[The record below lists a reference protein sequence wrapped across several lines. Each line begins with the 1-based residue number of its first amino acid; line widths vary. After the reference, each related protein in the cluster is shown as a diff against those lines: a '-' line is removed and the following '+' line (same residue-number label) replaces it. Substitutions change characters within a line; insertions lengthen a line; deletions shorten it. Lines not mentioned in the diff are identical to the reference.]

1 MPPRRRFR
9 PGWKRGILLGAGAI
23 VLLLVF
29 WLYLGYRSF
38 SNEIAKA
45 NARLDNNTEK
55 ALTPA
60 GNILRSPQVTLV
72 LGSDSRG
79 ANSTARAD
87 SIVLMRTDPGK
98 HLISMLSIPRD
109 LYVNIPGHGRTKI
122 NAAYAYGGAPLL
134 IRSIN
139 SLTGLQVNHV
149 VLVNFAGFKELI
161 DSLGGVTLYNKRK
174 IVSSQPFDGHN
185 WVFPKGTITLD
196 GRRALAYSR
205 IRHTTNP
212 QDTDIIAHGAPAAGD
227 AGTAH
232 QLVSSSSLLH
242 LPSIGRPL
250 AKPLT
255 TDLSANELLG
265 MGWVKFRASRT
276 LECHAGGTPQ
286 VIGGQDVLLSVPE
299 NRQVV
304 QMFLGEIAPLPAPRA
319 SSTIPAASTG
329 AGGQPSAALALRVPP
344 RLSRCRR
351 SSSRP
356 PLAHEEDDL
365 DRSRSRPWR
374 QSPLAFLSAPV
385 VGRVEPRPLEVD
397 RDRVQHAL
405 CRGTADLA
413 LRAASSVNFWIS
425 SKRCS
430 FSHRYS

>member
-1 MPPRRRFR
+1 MPEQLRPKPYRVYRGGHVRKDDPDAARFAFGGSGVATADRPVTPPGMTRPGMTRPGTPPPPPPPLPGRQVATVPPRRRFR
-9 PGWKRGILLGAGAI
+9 PGWKRGILLGVGAL
-23 VLLLVF
+23 VVLLVF

-45 NARLDNNTEK
+45 NARLDHKTEK

-60 GNILRSPQVTLV
+60 GNILTSPQVTLV

-109 LYVNIPGHGRTKI
+109 LYVDIPGHGRTKI

-134 IRSIN
+134 IRTIN
-139 SLTGLQVNHV
+139 SLTGLQVNHI

-212 QDTDIIAHGAPAAGD
+212 QDTDI
-227 AGTAH
+227 TRTERQQLVMQSLSH
-232 QLVSSSSLLH
+232 QLVSFSSLLH
-242 LPSIGRPL
+242 LPSIGSSL

-265 MGWVKFRASRT
+265 VGWEKFRASRT
-276 LECHAGGTPQ
+276 LECHLGGNPAL
-286 VIGGQDVLLSVPE
+286 VDGQDMILGTE
-299 NRQVV
+299 QNRLVM
-304 QMFLGEIAPLPAPRA
+304 QMFLGQVAPQP
-319 SSTIPAASTG
+319 PAAGS
-329 AGGQPSAALALRVPP
+329 LY
-344 RLSRCRR
+344 
-351 SSSRP
+351 
-356 PLAHEEDDL
+356 
-365 DRSRSRPWR
+365 
-374 QSPLAFLSAPV
+374 APGCHV
-385 VGRVEPRPLEVD
+385 R
-397 RDRVQHAL
+397 
-405 CRGTADLA
+405 
-413 LRAASSVNFWIS
+413 
-425 SKRCS
+425 
-430 FSHRYS
+430 

>member
-1 MPPRRRFR
+1 VATVPPRRRFR
-9 PGWKRGILLGAGAI
+9 PGWKRGILLGLGA
-23 VLLLVF
+23 VVVLLVF

-45 NARLDNNTEK
+45 NARLDPKTEK

-79 ANSTARAD
+79 AGSTARAD

-109 LYVNIPGHGRTKI
+109 LYVTIPGHGRTKI

-134 IRSIN
+134 IHTIN
-139 SLTGLQVNHV
+139 ALTGLQVNHI

-161 DSLGGVTLYNKRK
+161 DALGGVTLYNKRK

-212 QDTDIIAHGAPAAGD
+212 KDTDI
-227 AGTAH
+227 TRTERQQLVMQSLSR
-232 QLVSSSSLLH
+232 QLVSFSSLLH
-242 LPSIGRPL
+242 LPSIGSSL

-265 MGWVKFRASRT
+265 IGWIKFRASRT
-276 LECHAGGTPQ
+276 LECHLGGTPA
-286 VIGGQDVLLSVPE
+286 VLGGQDVLQSVPQ
-299 NRQVV
+299 NREVIK
-304 QMFLGEIAPLPAPRA
+304 MFLGEIAP
-319 SSTIPAASTG
+319 IPA
-329 AGGQPSAALALRVPP
+329 
-344 RLSRCRR
+344 
-351 SSSRP
+351 
-356 PLAHEEDDL
+356 
-365 DRSRSRPWR
+365 
-374 QSPLAFLSAPV
+374 
-385 VGRVEPRPLEVD
+385 
-397 RDRVQHAL
+397 
-405 CRGTADLA
+405 
-413 LRAASSVNFWIS
+413 
-425 SKRCS
+425 SKTSLYDPGCQIK
-430 FSHRYS
+430 

>member
-1 MPPRRRFR
+1 VPEQLRSKPYRVYRGGHVRKDDPDAARFAFGGSGVATADRPVTPPGMTRPGMTRPGSPPPPQTPLPGRQVATVPPRRRFR
-9 PGWKRGILLGAGAI
+9 PGWKRGILLAVGAVVI
-23 VLLLVF
+23 LLVS

-45 NARLDNNTEK
+45 NARLDHKTEK

-79 ANSTARAD
+79 AGSTARAD

-134 IRSIN
+134 IRTIN
-139 SLTGLQVNHV
+139 SLTGVPVNHI

-212 QDTDIIAHGAPAAGD
+212 QDTDI
-227 AGTAH
+227 TRTERQQLVMQSLSH
-232 QLVSSSSLLH
+232 QLISFSSLLH
-242 LPSIGRPL
+242 LPSIGSSL
-250 AKPLT
+250 GKPLT

-265 MGWVKFRASRT
+265 IGWNKFRASRT
-276 LECHAGGTPQ
+276 LECHMGGTPQ
-286 VIGGQDVLLSVPE
+286 VIGGQDVLLSVPQ

-304 QMFLGEIAPLPAPRA
+304 QMFLGTIAP
-319 SSTIPAASTG
+319 IPVAKGSLYDPG
-329 AGGQPSAALALRVPP
+329 CQV
-344 RLSRCRR
+344 
-351 SSSRP
+351 
-356 PLAHEEDDL
+356 
-365 DRSRSRPWR
+365 
-374 QSPLAFLSAPV
+374 
-385 VGRVEPRPLEVD
+385 
-397 RDRVQHAL
+397 
-405 CRGTADLA
+405 
-413 LRAASSVNFWIS
+413 
-425 SKRCS
+425 K
-430 FSHRYS
+430 

>member
-1 MPPRRRFR
+1 M
-9 PGWKRGILLGAGAI
+9 
-23 VLLLVF
+23 
-29 WLYLGYRSF
+29 
-38 SNEIAKA
+38 
-45 NARLDNNTEK
+45 
-55 ALTPA
+55 
-60 GNILRSPQVTLV
+60 

-79 ANSTARAD
+79 AGSTARAD

-98 HLISMLSIPRD
+98 HLDQHAVDPARPLRH
-109 LYVNIPGHGRTKI
+109 IPGHGRTKI

-134 IRSIN
+134 IRTIN
-139 SLTGLQVNHV
+139 SLTGLQVNHI

-212 QDTDIIAHGAPAAGD
+212 QDTDI
-227 AGTAH
+227 TRTERQQLVMQSLSH
-232 QLVSSSSLLH
+232 QLVSFSSLLH
-242 LPSIGRPL
+242 LPSIGSSL

-265 MGWVKFRASRT
+265 IGWNKFRASRT

-304 QMFLGEIAPLPAPRA
+304 QMFLGEIGADPGVQGLALRPRLPGQVA
-319 SSTIPAASTG
+319 G
-329 AGGQPSAALALRVPP
+329 AGLGQPSAALAGFASPP
-344 RLSRCRR
+344 LLESPPPLFD
-351 SSSRP
+351 SPALDSPP
-356 PLAHEEDDL
+356 PLAPSDEDDL
-365 DRSRSRPWR
+365 ESEPESALASADAA
-374 QSPLAFLSAPV
+374 AFL
-385 VGRVEPRPLEVD
+385 PRP
-397 RDRVQHAL
+397 
-405 CRGTADLA
+405 
-413 LRAASSVNFWIS
+413 
-425 SKRCS
+425 
-430 FSHRYS
+430 

>member
-1 MPPRRRFR
+1 VPEQLRSKPYRVYRGGHVRKDDPDAARFAFGGSGVATADRPVTPPGMTRPGMTRPGTPPPPPSLPGRQVATVPPRRRFR
-9 PGWKRGILLGAGAI
+9 PGWKRGILLGVGAI
-23 VLLLVF
+23 VVLLVF

-45 NARLDNNTEK
+45 NARLDHKTEQ

-109 LYVNIPGHGRTKI
+109 LYVNIPGHGPTKI
-122 NAAYAYGGAPLL
+122 NAAYAFGGAPLL

-139 SLTGLQVNHV
+139 SLTGLQVNHI

-212 QDTDIIAHGAPAAGD
+212 QDTDI
-227 AGTAH
+227 TRTERQQLVMQSLSR
-232 QLVSSSSLLH
+232 QLVSFSSLLH
-242 LPSIGRPL
+242 LPSIGSSL

-265 MGWVKFRASRT
+265 IGWDKFRASRT

-286 VIGGQDVLLSVPE
+286 VIGGQDVLLSVPQ

-304 QMFLGEIAPLPAPRA
+304 QMFLGEIAPLPA
-319 SSTIPAASTG
+319 
-329 AGGQPSAALALRVPP
+329 
-344 RLSRCRR
+344 
-351 SSSRP
+351 
-356 PLAHEEDDL
+356 
-365 DRSRSRPWR
+365 
-374 QSPLAFLSAPV
+374 
-385 VGRVEPRPLEVD
+385 
-397 RDRVQHAL
+397 
-405 CRGTADLA
+405 
-413 LRAASSVNFWIS
+413 
-425 SKRCS
+425 SKGSLYDPGCQVK
-430 FSHRYS
+430 

>member
-1 MPPRRRFR
+1 VPEQLRSKPYRVYRGGHVRKDDPDAARFAFGGSGVATADRPVTPPGMTRPGMTRPGTPPPPPPSLPGRQVATVPPRRRFR
-9 PGWKRGILLGAGAI
+9 PGWKRGILLGVGAI
-23 VLLLVF
+23 VVLLVF

-45 NARLDNNTEK
+45 NARLDHKTEQ

-122 NAAYAYGGAPLL
+122 NAAYAFGGAPLL

-139 SLTGLQVNHV
+139 SLTGLQVNHI

-212 QDTDIIAHGAPAAGD
+212 QDTDI
-227 AGTAH
+227 TRTERQQLVMQSLSR
-232 QLVSSSSLLH
+232 QLVSFSSLLH
-242 LPSIGRPL
+242 LPSIGSSL

-265 MGWVKFRASRT
+265 IGWDKFRASRT

-286 VIGGQDVLLSVPE
+286 VIGGQDVLLSVPQ

-304 QMFLGEIAPLPAPRA
+304 QMFLGEIAPLPA
-319 SSTIPAASTG
+319 
-329 AGGQPSAALALRVPP
+329 
-344 RLSRCRR
+344 
-351 SSSRP
+351 
-356 PLAHEEDDL
+356 
-365 DRSRSRPWR
+365 
-374 QSPLAFLSAPV
+374 
-385 VGRVEPRPLEVD
+385 
-397 RDRVQHAL
+397 
-405 CRGTADLA
+405 
-413 LRAASSVNFWIS
+413 
-425 SKRCS
+425 SKGSLYDPGCQVK
-430 FSHRYS
+430 

>member
-1 MPPRRRFR
+1 VPEQLRSKPYRVYRGGHVRKDDPDAARFAFGGAAVATPDRPVTPPGMTRPGMTRPGTPPPPPPPLPGRQVATVPPRRRFR
-9 PGWKRGILLGAGAI
+9 PGWKRGILLGVGAI
-23 VLLLVF
+23 VILLVF

-45 NARLDNNTEK
+45 NARLDPKTEK

-79 ANSTARAD
+79 AGSTARAD

-134 IRSIN
+134 IHTIN
-139 SLTGLQVNHV
+139 TLTGLHVNHI

-185 WVFPKGTITLD
+185 WVFPQGTITLD

-212 QDTDIIAHGAPAAGD
+212 QDTDI
-227 AGTAH
+227 TRTERQQLVMQSLSR
-232 QLVSSSSLLH
+232 QLVSFSSLLH
-242 LPSIGRPL
+242 LPSIGSSL

-265 MGWVKFRASRT
+265 MGWNKFRASRT

-304 QMFLGEIAPLPAPRA
+304 QMFLGEIAP
-319 SSTIPAASTG
+319 IPAAKGSLYDPG
-329 AGGQPSAALALRVPP
+329 CQ
-344 RLSRCRR
+344 
-351 SSSRP
+351 
-356 PLAHEEDDL
+356 
-365 DRSRSRPWR
+365 
-374 QSPLAFLSAPV
+374 
-385 VGRVEPRPLEVD
+385 
-397 RDRVQHAL
+397 
-405 CRGTADLA
+405 
-413 LRAASSVNFWIS
+413 I
-425 SKRCS
+425 K
-430 FSHRYS
+430 

>member
-1 MPPRRRFR
+1 MPEQLRSKPYRVYRGGHVRKDDPDAARFAFGGSGVATADRPVTPPGMTRPGMTRPGTPPPPPPSLPGRQVATVPPRRRFR
-9 PGWKRGILLGAGAI
+9 PGWKRGILLGVGAI
-23 VLLLVF
+23 VVLLVF

-45 NARLDNNTEK
+45 NARLDHKTEQ

-122 NAAYAYGGAPLL
+122 NAAYAFGGAPLL

-139 SLTGLQVNHV
+139 SLTGLQVNHI

-212 QDTDIIAHGAPAAGD
+212 QDTDI
-227 AGTAH
+227 TRTERQQLVMQSLSR
-232 QLVSSSSLLH
+232 QLVSFSSLLH
-242 LPSIGRPL
+242 LPSIGSSL

-265 MGWVKFRASRT
+265 IGWDKFRASRT

-286 VIGGQDVLLSVPE
+286 VIGGQDVLLSVPQ

-304 QMFLGEIAPLPAPRA
+304 QMFLGEIAPLPA
-319 SSTIPAASTG
+319 
-329 AGGQPSAALALRVPP
+329 
-344 RLSRCRR
+344 
-351 SSSRP
+351 
-356 PLAHEEDDL
+356 
-365 DRSRSRPWR
+365 
-374 QSPLAFLSAPV
+374 
-385 VGRVEPRPLEVD
+385 
-397 RDRVQHAL
+397 
-405 CRGTADLA
+405 
-413 LRAASSVNFWIS
+413 
-425 SKRCS
+425 SKGSLYDPGCQVK
-430 FSHRYS
+430 

>member
-1 MPPRRRFR
+1 VPEQLRSKPYRVYRGGHVRKDDPDAARFAFGGSGVATADRPVTPPGMTRPGMTRPGTPSPPPPSLPGRQVATVPPRRRFR
-9 PGWKRGILLGAGAI
+9 PGWKRGILLGVGAI
-23 VLLLVF
+23 VVLLVF

-45 NARLDNNTEK
+45 NARLDHKTEQ

-122 NAAYAYGGAPLL
+122 NAAYAFGGAPLL

-139 SLTGLQVNHV
+139 SLTGLQVNHI

-212 QDTDIIAHGAPAAGD
+212 QDTDI
-227 AGTAH
+227 TRTERQQLVMQSLSR
-232 QLVSSSSLLH
+232 QLVSFSSLLH
-242 LPSIGRPL
+242 LPSIGSSL

-265 MGWVKFRASRT
+265 IGWDKFRASRT

-286 VIGGQDVLLSVPE
+286 VIGGQDVLLSVPQ

-304 QMFLGEIAPLPAPRA
+304 QMFLGEIAPLPA
-319 SSTIPAASTG
+319 
-329 AGGQPSAALALRVPP
+329 
-344 RLSRCRR
+344 
-351 SSSRP
+351 
-356 PLAHEEDDL
+356 
-365 DRSRSRPWR
+365 
-374 QSPLAFLSAPV
+374 
-385 VGRVEPRPLEVD
+385 
-397 RDRVQHAL
+397 
-405 CRGTADLA
+405 
-413 LRAASSVNFWIS
+413 
-425 SKRCS
+425 SKGSLYDPGCQVK
-430 FSHRYS
+430 

>member
-1 MPPRRRFR
+1 VPEQLRSKPYRVYRGGHVRKDDPDAARFAFGGAGVATADRPVTPPGMTRPGTTRSGTPPPPPPLPGRQVATVPPRRRFR
-9 PGWKRGILLGAGAI
+9 PGWKRGILLGVGA
-23 VLLLVF
+23 VVVLLVF

-45 NARLDNNTEK
+45 NARLDQKTEK

-109 LYVNIPGHGRTKI
+109 LYVTIPGHGRTKI
-122 NAAYAYGGAPLL
+122 NAASAVGGAPLL
-134 IRSIN
+134 IRTIN
-139 SLTGLQVNHV
+139 SLTGLQVNHI
-149 VLVNFAGFKELI
+149 VLVNFAGFKQLI

-212 QDTDIIAHGAPAAGD
+212 QDTDI
-227 AGTAH
+227 TRTQRQQLVMQSLSH
-232 QLVSSSSLLH
+232 QLVSFSSLLH
-242 LPSIGRPL
+242 LPSIGSSL

-265 MGWVKFRASRT
+265 IGWNKFRASRT

-304 QMFLGEIAPLPAPRA
+304 QMFLGETAP
-319 SSTIPAASTG
+319 IPA
-329 AGGQPSAALALRVPP
+329 
-344 RLSRCRR
+344 
-351 SSSRP
+351 
-356 PLAHEEDDL
+356 
-365 DRSRSRPWR
+365 
-374 QSPLAFLSAPV
+374 
-385 VGRVEPRPLEVD
+385 
-397 RDRVQHAL
+397 
-405 CRGTADLA
+405 
-413 LRAASSVNFWIS
+413 
-425 SKRCS
+425 SKGSLYDPGCQVK
-430 FSHRYS
+430 

>member
-1 MPPRRRFR
+1 MPEQLRSKPYRVYRGGHVRKDDPDAARFAFGGAGAATADRPVTPPGMTRPGTTRSGTPPPPPPLPGRQVATVPSRRRFR
-9 PGWKRGILLGAGAI
+9 PGWKRGILLGVGA
-23 VLLLVF
+23 VVVLLVF

-45 NARLDNNTEK
+45 NARLDQKTEK

-109 LYVNIPGHGRTKI
+109 LYVTIPGHGRTKI
-122 NAAYAYGGAPLL
+122 NAAYAVGGAPLL
-134 IRSIN
+134 IRTIN
-139 SLTGLQVNHV
+139 SLTGLQVNHI

-212 QDTDIIAHGAPAAGD
+212 QDTDI
-227 AGTAH
+227 TRTQRQQLVMQSLSH
-232 QLVSSSSLLH
+232 QLVSFSSLLH
-242 LPSIGRPL
+242 LPSIGSSL
-250 AKPLT
+250 AKPLA

-265 MGWVKFRASRT
+265 IGWNKFRASRT

-304 QMFLGEIAPLPAPRA
+304 QMFLGETAP
-319 SSTIPAASTG
+319 IPA
-329 AGGQPSAALALRVPP
+329 
-344 RLSRCRR
+344 
-351 SSSRP
+351 
-356 PLAHEEDDL
+356 
-365 DRSRSRPWR
+365 
-374 QSPLAFLSAPV
+374 
-385 VGRVEPRPLEVD
+385 
-397 RDRVQHAL
+397 
-405 CRGTADLA
+405 
-413 LRAASSVNFWIS
+413 
-425 SKRCS
+425 SKGSLYDPGCQVK
-430 FSHRYS
+430 

>member
-1 MPPRRRFR
+1 VPEQLRSKPYRVYRGGHVRKDDPDAARFAFGGAGAATADRPVTPPGMTRPGTTRSGTPPPPPPLPGRQVATVPPRRRFR
-9 PGWKRGILLGAGAI
+9 PGWKRGILLGVGA
-23 VLLLVF
+23 VVVLLVF

-45 NARLDNNTEK
+45 NARLDQKTEK

-109 LYVNIPGHGRTKI
+109 LYVTIPGHGRTKI
-122 NAAYAYGGAPLL
+122 NAAYAVGGAPLL
-134 IRSIN
+134 IRTIN
-139 SLTGLQVNHV
+139 SLTGLQVNHI
-149 VLVNFAGFKELI
+149 VLVNFAGFKQLI

-212 QDTDIIAHGAPAAGD
+212 EDTDI
-227 AGTAH
+227 TRTQRQQLVMQSLSH
-232 QLVSSSSLLH
+232 QLVSFSSLLH
-242 LPSIGRPL
+242 LPSIGSSL

-265 MGWVKFRASRT
+265 IGWNKFRASRT

-304 QMFLGEIAPLPAPRA
+304 QMFLGETAP
-319 SSTIPAASTG
+319 IPA
-329 AGGQPSAALALRVPP
+329 
-344 RLSRCRR
+344 
-351 SSSRP
+351 
-356 PLAHEEDDL
+356 
-365 DRSRSRPWR
+365 
-374 QSPLAFLSAPV
+374 
-385 VGRVEPRPLEVD
+385 
-397 RDRVQHAL
+397 
-405 CRGTADLA
+405 
-413 LRAASSVNFWIS
+413 
-425 SKRCS
+425 SKGSLYDPGCQVK
-430 FSHRYS
+430 